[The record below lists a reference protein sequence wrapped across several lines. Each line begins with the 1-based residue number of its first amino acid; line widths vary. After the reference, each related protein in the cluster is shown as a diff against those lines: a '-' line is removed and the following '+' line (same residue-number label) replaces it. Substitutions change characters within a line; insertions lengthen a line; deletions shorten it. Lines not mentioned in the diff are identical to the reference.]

1 MPKKKA
7 EEVVEQLAEEV
18 TEISKKVKKVVE
30 DVAEDLSGK
39 DEKKDKL
46 AKLKEKAEKLAGKI
60 KSDDTDLSKKAKSE
74 GEEAKYHLAPVEDYL
89 KSSMHL
95 GTRAITPDMRPYI
108 YKRRADSLAV
118 FNTVLLDEKLKE
130 GGEYLAKFA
139 PEDVIIV
146 CKRDAGA
153 QAVELF
159 GKVTGI
165 KTFVKN
171 YPTGILTNPNLN
183 DFFEIDL
190 LVICDPWTDK
200 TAFDDAKRIKIP
212 VLAIC
217 DANNYTQGITKIIPG
232 NNKSAKS
239 LGFMFYHLAKIYNEK
254 RKIKT
259 EIPLIA
265 HWVEG
270 WDTLVPPK

>member
-1 MPKKKA
+1 MPRTKKTESGEILEETSEETSEKKKSSDEEKSKEEKA
-7 EEVVEQLAEEV
+7 E
-18 TEISKKVKKVVE
+18 
-30 DVAEDLSGK
+30 
-39 DEKKDKL
+39 KL
-46 AKLKEKAEKLAGKI
+46 AKLKEKAEKLAKAI
-60 KSDDTDLSKKAKSE
+60 KSEDVDLSKKVKLD
-74 GEEAKYHLAPVEDYL
+74 EEARYHLAPVEDYL

-130 GGEYLAKFA
+130 GAEYLAQFS
-139 PEDVIIV
+139 PEDIIIV
-146 CKRDAGA
+146 CKRDSGA

-165 KTFVKN
+165 RTFIKN
-171 YPTGILTNPNLN
+171 YPTGVLTNPNLEN
-183 DFFEIDL
+183 FFEVEL

-212 VLAIC
+212 VLAVC
-217 DANNYTQGITKIIPG
+217 DANNYTKDISKVIPG

-239 LGFMFYHLAKIYNEK
+239 LGFIFYHLAKLYNEK

-259 EIPLIA
+259 EIPPIA
-265 HWVEG
+265 EWVEG
-270 WDTLVPPK
+270 WDTLIPPK